1 MYCILINSPIL
12 SLLTHSR
19 KIQSIIIVAYI
30 SSIYKRYPFV
40 SNIMREHIKR
50 TKKHFSEEKS
60 KTSRVIKKIYQPDK
74 ADKVKLYECREN
86 TFDQFAR
93 NDTNKFNKIKK
104 QTMHMIQL
112 EKSKIKESVR
122 ALVQFQ
128 EGKNE
133 EKRESGEK
141 YNNHEFIY
149 VEIVLTQVPG
159 AA

>member
-1 MYCILINSPIL
+1 
-12 SLLTHSR
+12 
-19 KIQSIIIVAYI
+19 
-30 SSIYKRYPFV
+30 
-40 SNIMREHIKR
+40 MREHIPR
-50 TKKHFSEEKS
+50 TKKHFSQEKS
-60 KTSRVIKKIYQPDK
+60 KTSKVIKKTYQPDK
-74 ADKVKLYECREN
+74 ADKVKLYECRES

-93 NDTNKFNKIKK
+93 NETNKFNKIKK

-112 EKSKIKESVR
+112 DKTKIKECVR

-128 EGKNE
+128 ETRNQ
-133 EKRESGEK
+133 EKREKQEK